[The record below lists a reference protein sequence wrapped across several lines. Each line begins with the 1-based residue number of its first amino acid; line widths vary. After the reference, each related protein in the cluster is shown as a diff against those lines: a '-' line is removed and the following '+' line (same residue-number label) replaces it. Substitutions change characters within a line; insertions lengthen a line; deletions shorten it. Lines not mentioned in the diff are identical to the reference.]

1 MHLSPFHIDTSQVET
16 LTSRQMETV
25 RLRIAQ
31 NFGARAEYS
40 PLVYVMLLCT
50 LYIGLPEARV
60 YIRDYWALVLALFLV
75 SFMRVS
81 LAKKLSVA
89 DKQSYIS
96 YLNSYYL
103 LTLSGGLLWG
113 ILIAQMIWMDKVES
127 FSYLLLVLFTATTA
141 GAQATLA
148 SYYKVVVQFIALKWL
163 PIFVVFIMLGLAEIQ
178 YAFLFLSL
186 ALFLLV
192 FVVFQSRRIS
202 MDFQTIVI
210 QQVQLEGR
218 TNELYQALH
227 TIEQQQT
234 EVRQHRDH
242 LQELVDEKTADLN
255 RAKIRAEEAD
265 IAKSE
270 FLANM
275 SHELRTPLHS
285 ILSFSQFGMERLGKV
300 DNEKIRDY
308 LEKIHYSGE
317 IQLSL
322 VNNLLDLARLESSM
336 EELHFKAYNLYQ
348 LIKNVV
354 AEVSSLYEDK
364 SIRVSVIAEQE
375 ELDVLCDNIKIMQL
389 VRNLLSNAIK
399 FSPQGSEITIIC
411 EKNDDWV
418 IMIMQDQGPGVPDE
432 EKELIFDKFNQSS
445 RTRTGAG
452 GTGLGLAIC
461 AQIIQLHKGR
471 LWVED
476 GEQQGALFKV
486 LLPAISSTD

>member
-1 MHLSPFHIDTSQVET
+1 MHLSPFHIDTSQVER
-16 LTSRQMETV
+16 LTSGQMETV
-25 RLRIAQ
+25 RQRVAQ

-60 YIRDYWALVLALFLV
+60 YIQNYWVLVSALFLV
-75 SFMRVS
+75 SFVRVS
-81 LAKKLSVA
+81 LARKLSTA
-89 DKQSYIS
+89 NEQSYKI
-96 YLNSYYL
+96 YLQSYYL
-103 LTLSGGLLWG
+103 LTLSSSLLWG
-113 ILIAQMIWMDKVES
+113 VITAQMIWMDKMEGL
-127 FSYLLLVLFTATTA
+127 SYLLLVISTATTA

-163 PIFVVFIMLGLAEIQ
+163 PIFIVFIALGLADVQ
-178 YAFLFLSL
+178 YAFLFLAM

-202 MDFQTIVI
+202 VDFQTSVI

-218 TNELYQALH
+218 TNELYQALQ
-227 TIEQQQT
+227 TIEQQQK

-242 LQELVDEKTADLN
+242 LQDLVDEKTADLN
-255 RAKIRAEEAD
+255 KARIRAEEAD
-265 IAKSE
+265 TAKSE

-300 DNEKIRDY
+300 DNGKIRGY

-322 VNNLLDLARLESSM
+322 VNDLLDLARLESSTEM
-336 EELHFKAYNLYQ
+336 LVFKGYNLYQ

-364 SIRVSVIAEQE
+364 NIRVSVISAQE
-375 ELDVLCDNIKIMQL
+375 ELDIFCDNTKIMQL

-411 EKNDDWV
+411 EKNGEW
-418 IMIMQDQGPGVPDE
+418 IRMIMQDQGPGVPDE

-461 AQIIQLHKGR
+461 SQIIQLHNGKI
-471 LWVED
+471 WVED
-476 GEQQGALFKV
+476 GPQQGAEFKV
-486 LLPAISSTD
+486 LLPVKASTV